1 MRSSINRIILLHFR
15 QVTVNLEDARV
26 RKTILGFI
34 LSLPLFAAAADLPEM
49 VIGKKKAEPG
59 ISLTF
64 EGAIKDDV
72 QPSQTFG
79 LESESDIH
87 IEVIATWNELAPR
100 GAVVGGFVPYLDI
113 TAVIKNQDSAEEILV
128 RLDPHLNLSDNF
140 HYARNTK
147 LPGARDDV
155 YTVTFSVNGPEPS
168 MVGLH
173 YDWRV
178 EVGDSLLDGET
189 FEFTDLDF
197 SQIAGSRR
205 R

>member
-1 MRSSINRIILLHFR
+1 M
-15 QVTVNLEDARV
+15 

-49 VIGKKKAEPG
+49 VIGKEKTEPG

-64 EGAIKDDV
+64 EGAIIDDV

-87 IEVIATWNELAPR
+87 IEVIATWNEFAPR

-147 LPGARDDV
+147 LPGARDGV

-178 EVGDSLLDGET
+178 EVGDRLLDGEI

-197 SQIAGSRR
+197 SQIAGSHRR
-205 R
+205 

>member
-1 MRSSINRIILLHFR
+1 MLKIVSGPLL
-15 QVTVNLEDARV
+15 L
-26 RKTILGFI
+26 
-34 LSLPLFAAAADLPEM
+34 LPTLALAADLPEM
-49 VIGKKKAEPG
+49 VIGEVSTKPG
-59 ISLTF
+59 ISLIF

-72 QPSQTFG
+72 QPSQAFG

-87 IEVIATWNELAPR
+87 IEVIATWNEFAPR

-147 LPGARDDV
+147 LPGARDGV

-178 EVGDSLLDGET
+178 EVGDRLLDGET